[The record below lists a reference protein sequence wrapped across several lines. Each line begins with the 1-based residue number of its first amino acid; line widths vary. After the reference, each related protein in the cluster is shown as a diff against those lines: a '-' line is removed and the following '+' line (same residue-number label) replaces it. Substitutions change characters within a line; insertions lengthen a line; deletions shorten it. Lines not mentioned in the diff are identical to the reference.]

1 MEREPIEAAPGFSI
15 RLRELSAKETKEC
28 PSQRFCF
35 DVSVSPLV
43 ANSESDNNDSPWP
56 GNVVDFGFKIY
67 NRLSL
72 AEKESYDK
80 AVSKFVDAGYW
91 VPIDD
96 DAVIRDTAAPKVVS
110 FPVKQVD
117 DSVPDGPT
125 KVTSFKVRPVIQAV
139 GVNRVIKA
147 GGAGKASYS
156 GDSVPEIL
164 LGSYYRFQLMARS
177 DSNGDAVSSLGY
189 LYIRGAGRWYRCDRL
204 AFGLLHG
211 PASLQSGMSTLLRL
225 AGKLEPSLAELPVYS
240 FYDDILVLIPINK
253 VPRYLSTILPLAER
267 VGLVIPSDQIA
278 LLSDAAHSVCG
289 TTCDAGWG
297 LRLGN
302 LMRVRRNSLHIR
314 CLVKKIDFVKKFE
327 LVAGK
332 TTRRDVRRLT
342 GLSQAG
348 NILRL
353 HPVRALASSA
363 VSKIVA
369 RLPPLGE
376 WDSPSLLSEDSAQ
389 Y

>member
-1 MEREPIEAAPGFSI
+1 MR
-15 RLRELSAKETKEC
+15 
-28 PSQRFCF
+28 PSWLLDMR
-35 DVSVSPLV
+35 V
-43 ANSESDNNDSPWP
+43 P

-147 GGAGKASYS
+147 GGAKKASYS

-164 LGSYYRFQLMARS
+164 LGLRLNFSRAGEGHLGLLSLDVGKAFYRFQLMARS

-289 TTCDAGWG
+289 TTCDAG
-297 LRLGN
+297 
-302 LMRVRRNSLHIR
+302 
-314 CLVKKIDFVKKFE
+314 
-327 LVAGK
+327 
-332 TTRRDVRRLT
+332 
-342 GLSQAG
+342 
-348 NILRL
+348 
-353 HPVRALASSA
+353 
-363 VSKIVA
+363 
-369 RLPPLGE
+369 
-376 WDSPSLLSEDSAQ
+376 
-389 Y
+389 